1 MCIRDRFINRVDDIV
16 VFHALSKDQVRKIAS
31 IQMGILHKRLLKQD
45 IKLDVSDA
53 ALDLVADAGFD
64 PVYGA
69 RPLKRSIQDL
79 MENPLAQHL
88 LASDFIG
95 GDVVHVDVKDGV
107 LNFQKAIK
115 H

>member
-1 MCIRDRFINRVDDIV
+1 
-16 VFHALSKDQVRKIAS
+16 
-31 IQMGILHKRLLKQD
+31 MGILHKRLLKQD
-45 IKLDVSDA
+45 IKLEVSDA

-79 MENPLAQHL
+79 MENPLAQRL
-88 LASDFIG
+88 LAADFVG
-95 GDVVHVDVKDGV
+95 GDMIHVDIKDGA